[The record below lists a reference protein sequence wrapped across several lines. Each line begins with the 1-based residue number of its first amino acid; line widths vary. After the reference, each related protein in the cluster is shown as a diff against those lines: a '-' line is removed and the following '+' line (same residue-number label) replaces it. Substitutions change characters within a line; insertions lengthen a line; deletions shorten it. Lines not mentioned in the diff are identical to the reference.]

1 MESSIVKHT
10 KQVAFAISALVFM
23 TSVVAQTSVEEQIK
37 ARQSAYT
44 FMSWNMSQ
52 IKAQVV
58 DKEVEFNAEQVQ
70 AWANAIAAAA
80 NSGMS
85 AMYSP
90 ASVEGTGWKPTRL
103 DPKFFDELDQVGEI
117 AGNFVREA
125 NTLAE
130 VAQTGDIE
138 AIAEQFKA
146 TGESCGACHR
156 NYRTD

>member
-1 MESSIVKHT
+1 MNTRFV
-10 KQVAFAISALVFM
+10 QLALLALSFGIA
-23 TSVVAQTSVEEQIK
+23 SLAVAQPSVEDQIK

-44 FMSWNMSQ
+44 FMSWNMGQ

-58 DKEVEFNAEQVQ
+58 DKEVEFNADQVQ
-70 AWANAIAAAA
+70 AWANAIAATA

-117 AGNFVREA
+117 AGNFVNEA
-125 NTLAE
+125 NALAE

>member
-1 MESSIVKHT
+1 MINRFALVALLGLSLGLVSI
-10 KQVAFAISALVFM
+10 AFA
-23 TSVVAQTSVEEQIK
+23 QPSVEDQIK

-44 FMSWNMSQ
+44 FMSWNMGQ

-58 DKEVEFNAEQVQ
+58 DKEVEFNADQVR

-103 DPKFFDELDQVGEI
+103 KAEFFDELDQVGEI

-130 VAQTGDIE
+130 VAAGGDPD
-138 AIAEQFKA
+138 AIAEQFRA

-156 NYRTD
+156 KYRAD

>member
-1 MESSIVKHT
+1 MNTRI
-10 KQVAFAISALVFM
+10 ALTALLVLSLGITTM
-23 TSVVAQTSVEEQIK
+23 ALAQPSVEDQIK

-44 FMSWNMSQ
+44 FMSWNMGQ

-58 DKEVEFNAEQVQ
+58 DKEVEFNADQVRG
-70 AWANAIAAAA
+70 WANAIAATA

-103 DPKFFDELDQVGEI
+103 KPEFFDELDKVGEI

-125 NTLAE
+125 NALAE
-130 VAQTGDIE
+130 VAEGGDPD
-138 AIAEQFKA
+138 AIAEQFQA
-146 TGESCGACHR
+146 TGESCGACHKS
-156 NYRTD
+156 YRAE

>member
-1 MESSIVKHT
+1 MNRIKLAALSA
-10 KQVAFAISALVFM
+10 VALGLAATAI
-23 TSVVAQTSVEEQIK
+23 AQPSVEDQIK

-44 FMSWNMSQ
+44 FMSWNMGQ

-58 DKEVEFNAEQVQ
+58 DKEVEFNADQVQ

-125 NTLAE
+125 NALAE
-130 VAQTGDIE
+130 VAQTGNIE

>member
-1 MESSIVKHT
+1 MNT
-10 KQVAFAISALVFM
+10 RNALTALLVLSLGLTTM
-23 TSVVAQTSVEEQIK
+23 AMAQTSVEDQIK

-44 FMSWNMSQ
+44 FMSWNMGQ

-58 DKEVEFNAEQVQ
+58 DKEVEFNADQVR
-70 AWANAIAAAA
+70 AWANAIAATA

-103 DPKFFDELDQVGEI
+103 KPEFFDELDQVGEI

-125 NTLAE
+125 NALAE
-130 VAQTGDIE
+130 VAEGGDPD

-146 TGESCGACHR
+146 TGESCGACHKR
-156 NYRTD
+156 YRAE

>member
-1 MESSIVKHT
+1 MNRIKLAALSA
-10 KQVAFAISALVFM
+10 VALGLASTAM
-23 TSVVAQTSVEEQIK
+23 AQPSVEDQIK

-44 FMSWNMSQ
+44 FMSWNMGQ

-58 DKEVEFNAEQVQ
+58 DKEVEFNADQVQ

-117 AGNFVREA
+117 AGNFVSEA
-125 NTLAE
+125 NALAE

>member
-1 MESSIVKHT
+1 MNTRI
-10 KQVAFAISALVFM
+10 ALPVLLAL
-23 TSVVAQTSVEEQIK
+23 SVGLVTIAAAQPSVEDQIK

-44 FMSWNMSQ
+44 FMSWNMGQ

-58 DKEVEFNAEQVQ
+58 DREVEFNADQVQ

-103 DPKFFDELDQVGEI
+103 KPEFFDELDQVGEI

-125 NTLAE
+125 NALAE
-130 VAQTGDIE
+130 VAEGGDID
-138 AIAEQFKA
+138 AIATQFRA
-146 TGESCGACHR
+146 TGESCSACHR
-156 NYRTD
+156 NYRAD